1 MRTVF
6 ERSAGGIVLTADG
19 RLVLIRTTNLRGRAV
34 VTLPKGLL
42 EMGETA
48 VLAARREVT
57 EETGFDVR
65 AVSDTPAGFVEYWF
79 VRDGVRVYKRVDF
92 FRFTA
97 IGGSPDL
104 HDGEVD
110 EVLVV
115 GAGDAIDTLSYPGER
130 RVVRKA
136 LGGWCKTPCTA
147 RRSMT

>member
-6 ERSAGGIVLTADG
+6 ERSAGGIVLTGDG
-19 RLVLIRTTNLRGRAV
+19 RLVVVRTTNLRGRPV

-42 EMGETA
+42 ERGESA
-48 VLAARREVT
+48 VSAARREVR
-57 EETGFDVR
+57 EETGFEVR
-65 AVSDTPAGFVEYWF
+65 AIADTPADVVEYWF
-79 VRDGVRVYKRVDF
+79 VRDGVRVRKRVDF
-92 FRFTA
+92 FRFTT

-115 GAGDAIDTLSYPGER
+115 GAADAIDMLSYPAER

-136 LGGWCKTPCTA
+136 LV
-147 RRSMT
+147 

>member
-6 ERSAGGIVLTADG
+6 ERSAGGIVLTGDG
-19 RLVLIRTTNLRGRAV
+19 RLVVVRTTNLRGRPV

-42 EMGETA
+42 ERGESA
-48 VLAARREVT
+48 VSAARREVR
-57 EETGFDVR
+57 EETGFEVR
-65 AVSDTPAGFVEYWF
+65 AVADTPADVVEYWF
-79 VRDGVRVYKRVDF
+79 VRDGVRVRKRVDF
-92 FRFTA
+92 FRFTT

-115 GAGDAIDTLSYPGER
+115 GAADAIDMLSYPAER

-136 LGGWCKTPCTA
+136 LV
-147 RRSMT
+147 